1 MGWHQLSGPHPEHGE
16 RGRYAKAGREG
27 ILMLREKKSLLSK
40 AGREIILMMRIRE
53 NRSKIKDH
61 TCWSWR
67 WPQQASCQHLL
78 PWIKR
83 NWVWEEIWRK
93 IQTRGGTKS
102 CMGFQK
108 STLEGNSWW
117 WRRDR
122 QHSWG
127 QYRGTFGPSKSSGWK
142 ALNHHQEKKV
152 LTQATSARSLPGTSK
167 IAAIKKLTKR
177 VPRTGNKMCWN
188 GFALYNYASVHTC

>member
-1 MGWHQLSGPHPEHGE
+1 
-16 RGRYAKAGREG
+16 
-27 ILMLREKKSLLSK
+27 MLREKTKSLLSK
-40 AGREIILMMRIRE
+40 AGGERILMMRTRE

-142 ALNHHQEKKV
+142 ALNHHQEKWFLHKQQV
-152 LTQATSARSLPGTSK
+152 PGACQGHPRLQQSRSSQREYLEPELNWIEFILLFLRILLKQNT
-167 IAAIKKLTKR
+167 
-177 VPRTGNKMCWN
+177 
-188 GFALYNYASVHTC
+188 ALLSTFCPYVRMS

>member
-1 MGWHQLSGPHPEHGE
+1 M
-16 RGRYAKAGREG
+16 
-27 ILMLREKKSLLSK
+27 IREKTSLLSK
-40 AGREIILMMRIRE
+40 AGREIMLMMRIRE
-53 NRSKIKDH
+53 YRSKIKDH

-67 WPQQASCQHLL
+67 WPQQASCQRLL

-83 NWVWEEIWRK
+83 NGVWEEIWCK

-102 CMGFQK
+102 CTGFQK

-142 ALNHHQEKKV
+142 ALNHHQEKTVYGSYTSNKCQELARDIQDCSNQEAHKESPLNRKTNV
-152 LTQATSARSLPGTSK
+152 LDLIEFIILFLRILLKQNT
-167 IAAIKKLTKR
+167 
-177 VPRTGNKMCWN
+177 
-188 GFALYNYASVHTC
+188 ALLSTFRPYVRMS